1 MDAAPT
7 GSEATWRFVLVHC
20 HVMHDRFLLHTAEG
34 WHAFL
39 DCRFVVTTRDPGA
52 VPRALR
58 AVEDAVERHGWHA
71 VGFLSY
77 EAASGFDPAFET
89 HTPTDFPLLW
99 FALCARREP
108 RSAEAVF
115 PWPDALPAMNWAL
128 DIDATHY
135 TNAITDI
142 RAQIARG
149 ATYQVNYTARYD
161 SVLDTAPIHLF
172 HRLARH
178 QHRHAAFLDL
188 PEWSICS
195 GSHELFF
202 ALEGDQVTCRPMKG
216 TGPRGA
222 DEQND
227 ADLAAA
233 LRSSIKDRAEN
244 LMIVDMV
251 RNDLGRVARA
261 GSVQVPALFEV
272 EPYPT
277 LYQMTS
283 TVTCRSD
290 ASLTKLFT
298 ALFPAASITGAPKV
312 SAMQHIRR
320 LETSPRGLYTGA
332 IGWIGPGRNAAF
344 NVAIRTAVVHK
355 PSGATRYGVGG
366 GITWDSR
373 PEAEYAE
380 AQLKARVLAEPDA
393 RTFHLFETLRWD
405 PEDGWFLLD
414 RHIDRL
420 LRSARYFG
428 FPTATDTLFREA
440 FATCANALVAQ
451 ADEARRVRI
460 QLDADGRL
468 HGQAVLLTQTVNPF
482 RARLA
487 SRPVLA
493 SHPFLRHK
501 TSVRQMYEDPRPHGV
516 EEILHYNE
524 NGELTEFGIGNL
536 VLDIDGER
544 VTPPLCAGLLPGTF
558 RAELLAQGLL
568 TERTLTRAHLARAG
582 GIFLINAVRR
592 WVPVTLVDDA

>member
-7 GSEATWRFVLVHC
+7 GSGARCSFVLVHC
-20 HVMHDRFLLHTAEG
+20 DVMHDRFLLHTAEG

-39 DCRFVVTTRDPGA
+39 DCRFVVTTSDPGE
-52 VPRALR
+52 VRRALR
-58 AVEDAVERHGWHA
+58 AVEHAVERHGWYA

-77 EAASGFDPAFET
+77 EAAPAFDSAFET
-89 HTPTDFPLLW
+89 HPPTDLPLLW
-99 FALCARREP
+99 FALCARREA
-108 RSAEAVF
+108 RSAGAVF
-115 PWPDALPAMNWAL
+115 PWPDALPGITWAL
-128 DIDATHY
+128 DIEQTDYAD
-135 TNAITDI
+135 AITDI
-142 RAQIARG
+142 RAQIAGG

-161 SVLDTAPIHLF
+161 SVLDTAPIALF

-188 PEWSICS
+188 PEWSISS

-202 ALEGDQVTCRPMKG
+202 ALEGDEVTCRPMKG

-222 DEQND
+222 DKQND

-233 LRSSIKDRAEN
+233 LQSSPKDRAEN

-251 RNDLGRVARA
+251 RNDLGRVARS
-261 GSVQVPALFEV
+261 GSVLVPALFEV

-283 TVTCRSD
+283 TVTCRTD
-290 ASLTKLFT
+290 ASLTELFT

-320 LETSPRGLYTGA
+320 LETSPRGLYTGT
-332 IGWIGPGRNAAF
+332 IGWIGPGRKAAF

-355 PSGATRYGVGG
+355 PSGAARYGVGG

-373 PEAEYAE
+373 PETEYAE
-380 AQLKARVLAEPDA
+380 ATLKARVLTEPDA

-405 PEDGWFLLD
+405 PGQGWFLLD
-414 RHIDRL
+414 RHIHRL
-420 LRSARYFG
+420 LHSARYFG
-428 FPTATDTLFREA
+428 FPTATDELFREA
-440 FATCANALVAQ
+440 FCTCAGELVAQ
-451 ADEARRVRI
+451 ADGPRRVRI
-460 QLDADGRL
+460 QLDANGRL
-468 HGQAVLLTQTVNPF
+468 HGQTVPITPTASPF

-524 NGELTEFGIGNL
+524 HGELTEFGIGNL

-544 VTPPLCAGLLPGTF
+544 VTPPVSAGLLPGTF

-568 TERTLTRAHLARAG
+568 TERTLTRAHLARAQ

-592 WVPVTLVDDA
+592 WVPITLVDGA